1 MSHLFFPPLT
11 NHIEFSPEQTPS
23 PDPAYQITNRNSFN
37 RFENSAADSDHTY
50 LQEFEPC
57 EDANHDNHGT
67 QHNISSDA
75 VIKLGS
81 KDRAKLCRPPGTL
94 GWLNGGGWSLKK
106 TLGWRDDFYKE
117 IQDNIHLIA
126 QKHLDK
132 KNAFVKQ
139 DRSNVT
145 LFHQEVQS
153 IYPILSEYPSSWPI
167 DAFAEMYLKNTS
179 AEHQKHLKA
188 RNRGKR

>member
-11 NHIEFSPEQTPS
+11 NRIKFSPKRTPS
-23 PDPAYQITNRNSFN
+23 PDPAYQIMNRNSFD

-50 LQEFEPC
+50 LQEFEPH

-81 KDRAKLCRPPGTL
+81 KDRSKLCRPPGTL
-94 GWLNGGGWSLKK
+94 GRLNGGGWSLKK

-117 IQDNIHLIA
+117 IQDNVHLIA

-139 DRSNVT
+139 DRSNGGHVT
-145 LFHQEVQS
+145 DPQS
-153 IYPILSEYPSSWPI
+153 
-167 DAFAEMYLKNTS
+167 
-179 AEHQKHLKA
+179 Q
-188 RNRGKR
+188 